1 MAKHEFKKEKK
12 KRHRRENVNNE
23 ITNTK
28 GKKIIKIIL
37 FSIFLLIFVF
47 SGVNLLRWFIFNQKA
62 ATLTNEIIDS
72 SFIEENIEVKEND
85 IPKNP
90 IDFNSLEEQNSDTV
104 AWIRI
109 NGTNINYPIVQSTN
123 NDYYLHRDFNKEYS
137 TCGWIFMD
145 YKNTETMIDKNTV
158 LYGHN
163 IKSGIM
169 FSELKNILNKKL
181 GEDDIK
187 IEIYTPTEKLEYVV
201 FSAYLR
207 EPDDYAIKS
216 NIVKESDQE
225 KYINEMIRRS
235 NNNYKW
241 VPDKTDRLLTLS
253 TCDNSGQ
260 NRILIH
266 SVYIDGETYTK

>member
-1 MAKHEFKKEKK
+1 MAKHEMKREKK
-12 KRHRRENVNNE
+12 KRHRRDNNNNE

-28 GKKIIKIIL
+28 RNKIMKIIL
-37 FSIFLLIFVF
+37 FLIFLMIFIF

-62 ATLTNEIIDS
+62 ASLTNEIMEK
-72 SFIEENIEVKEND
+72 SFIEENIEVEGND
-85 IPKNP
+85 ITKNP
-90 IDFNSLEEQNSDTV
+90 IDFDSLEEQNSDTV

-109 NGTNINYPIVQSTN
+109 DGTNINYPIVQSTN

-216 NIVKESDQE
+216 NIVKESEQE
-225 KYINEMIRRS
+225 KYIQEMIRRS

-241 VPDKTDRLLTLS
+241 VPDKTDKLLTLS

-266 SVYIDGETYTK
+266 SVYISGYIYTK